1 MADLISI
8 QPAADEG
15 APETL
20 TILRPRRALAEIA
33 RGGDGLELLWIGE
46 PGVRSRPCEQAFLR
60 PDPFLNYLVG
70 DMGTQ
75 TRSALVSL
83 KTLFREEP
91 RTGVQLEGRNAQ
103 QGRLYTERVV
113 FPNLARQVRF
123 HLFFE
128 TRAALP
134 EAVLTDHLVRLG
146 GEGKLARLSLAK
158 AENDLHPALPERAR
172 EDVRQTVWDNSS
184 GEPPFRVKLCLLAPA
199 VYSARKELLWRL
211 GTRTP
216 AWRPYW
222 MNNASGGWCR
232 PIFDNQ
238 RYRLRLV
245 AAAAPKAFA
254 LGAWDRAQQNPRP
267 LHRCQPA
274 GAVYYFELAP
284 EEGVSPEDAL
294 NDFFEDF
301 WLGTLLVKAK
311 PAAPPRTRDGQTVVR
326 TRDTVTPHGLRGFG
340 WTTIGAWNYA

>member
-1 MADLISI
+1 
-8 QPAADEG
+8 
-15 APETL
+15 
-20 TILRPRRALAEIA
+20 
-33 RGGDGLELLWIGE
+33 
-46 PGVRSRPCEQAFLR
+46 
-60 PDPFLNYLVG
+60 
-70 DMGTQ
+70 
-75 TRSALVSL
+75 
-83 KTLFREEP
+83 
-91 RTGVQLEGRNAQ
+91 
-103 QGRLYTERVV
+103 
-113 FPNLARQVRF
+113 
-123 HLFFE
+123 
-128 TRAALP
+128 
-134 EAVLTDHLVRLG
+134 
-146 GEGKLARLSLAK
+146 
-158 AENDLHPALPERAR
+158 LPERAR

-199 VYSARKELLWRL
+199 VYSARKELLWRP